1 MEPFMEFEIQSNEVI
16 CELNKFIER
25 HIMKEA
31 DEGSETPAMEMR
43 SHIKLPHFA
52 RYSRRQLMRKTCL

>member
-16 CELNKFIER
+16 CELNKFIEQ

-43 SHIKLPHFA
+43 LHIKLPHF
-52 RYSRRQLMRKTCL
+52 T